1 MKKTIIISEEQLK
14 VLIGQINE
22 MIAGYDD
29 YPTMFQHA
37 GKSMSGLMDQLQSL
51 MVAFENLT
59 EFMYEENYMGEDFVN
74 ALKDALN
81 QIDEFNDISKMI
93 FKDFSEKKV
102 VKNGEIL
109 SRKLESFKE
118 KAIIFIEMYKHDSIN
133 LDKLVSLIGI
143 KIDNIVE
150 FVRNYR
156 NAISDSDAKFQDL
169 YTRKMR

>member
-14 VLIGQINE
+14 ELLGQINE

-118 KAIIFIEMYKHDSIN
+118 KAIMFIEMYKHESIN